1 VLHGC
6 LQFVLLRVRLVPQTN
21 EIPMFNL
28 NLNMIC
34 DREVTTFG
42 AKASRY
48 GPSWTRAIDVP
59 QRLYQCEAIP
69 SHCRLLL
76 IFIIIYYKK
85 ENWAFNNIKIILI

>member
-1 VLHGC
+1 MLHGC

-42 AKASRY
+42 AKTSRY

-59 QRLYQCEAIP
+59 QRLCQCEAIP
-69 SHCRLLL
+69 SHRRLLL
-76 IFIIIYYKK
+76 IYSIIYSKQR
-85 ENWAFNNIKIILI
+85 L